1 MLTKRGVGVILL
13 ILYLKNH
20 MTEGFMASYITID
33 GGTTNTRISLVCDK
47 EIKKTVKLKIG
58 ARASIDGN
66 APLKKGIKDAIDSLL
81 AEFSLCESEIER
93 ILASGMI
100 TCEFGL
106 CHLEH
111 TYLPAGLAELKETS
125 KEVTIEEISSIPFV
139 FVRGLKKLK
148 ESILDT
154 DMVRGEETELM
165 GIINEGAECVYVLP
179 GSHSKVIEV
188 GKDGK
193 IIDFSTHMTGEMI
206 AALSENTILKD
217 AVDLS
222 CEELNEEYLMLG
234 YDAAQKMG
242 INAALFKTRI
252 LKNLFGR
259 TKCEVYSYFLG
270 TVLSREAEEIGKL
283 SAGKIVIGGKAEIKE
298 ALSIILRNTTNKRII
313 PLSEEE
319 VAESVTRGLIRIY
332 EFPRAN

>member
-1 MLTKRGVGVILL
+1 MRR
-13 ILYLKNH
+13 
-20 MTEGFMASYITID
+20 YITID

-47 EIKKTVKLKIG
+47 KVEKTIKLKIG

-66 APLKKGIKDAIDSLL
+66 APLKKGIKDAIDALL
-81 AEFSLCESEIER
+81 SEFSLCVSDIER

-111 TYLPAGLAELKETS
+111 THLPAGLAELKATA
-125 KEVTIEEISSIPFV
+125 KEVMIEEVSSIPFV
-139 FVRGLKKLK
+139 FVRGLKKLG
-148 ESILDT
+148 ESILET

-165 GIINEGAECVYVLP
+165 GIIKEGEGCVYVLP

-188 GKDGK
+188 NERGK
-193 IIDFSTHMTGEMI
+193 ITSFSTYMTGEMI

-222 CEELNEEYLMLG
+222 CENLDEEYLMLG
-234 YDAAQKMG
+234 YDSAKKMG
-242 INAALFKTRI
+242 INAALFKARI
-252 LKNLFGR
+252 LKNLFAK

-270 TVLSREAEEIGKL
+270 TVLASEAEGIGKL
-283 SAGKIVIGGKAEIKE
+283 SASKIVIGGKREIKE
-298 ALSIILRNTTNKRII
+298 ALSLILKKTTDKEIAL
-313 PLSEEE
+313 LSEEE
-319 VAESVTRGLIRIY
+319 VCESVSCGLIRIY
-332 EFPRAN
+332 EFSCEN